1 MKSKFF
7 VFIIIL
13 IFSSMLAVS
22 AHDNLTIPENYTI
35 VNESDNFT
43 LLESDQYHSISIS
56 IMDNDTDKELL
67 KHLLENSMYD
77 FTYRE
82 NYTKGS
88 YDVEENWYN
97 YEYQRGILYFCDNG
111 DELIVI
117 DYKVPVLDDLSD
129 SPVEVILDGWLN
141 YQKSIK

>member
-7 VFIIIL
+7 IFVIIL

-67 KHLLENSMYD
+67 KHLLESSMYD

-117 DYKVPVLDDLSD
+117 DYKVPVLDDLGD
-129 SPVEVILDGWLN
+129 SPVGVMLDSLD
-141 YQKSIK
+141 

>member
-7 VFIIIL
+7 IFVIIL
-13 IFSSMLAVS
+13 IFSSMIAVS

-56 IMDNDTDKELL
+56 VMDNDTDKELL
-67 KHLLENSMYD
+67 KHLLESSMYD

-129 SPVEVILDGWLN
+129 SPVGVMLDSLD
-141 YQKSIK
+141 

>member
-1 MKSKFF
+1 
-7 VFIIIL
+7 
-13 IFSSMLAVS
+13 MLAVS

-56 IMDNDTDKELL
+56 IMDNDTDKGLL
-67 KHLLENSMYD
+67 KHLLESSMYD

-117 DYKVPVLDDLSD
+117 DYKGPVSESLDDN
-129 SPVEVILDGWLN
+129 PVGVILDGFVDF
-141 YQKSIK
+141 YF

>member
-1 MKSKFF
+1 
-7 VFIIIL
+7 
-13 IFSSMLAVS
+13 MLAVS

-56 IMDNDTDKELL
+56 VMDNDTDKELL

-111 DELIVI
+111 DERIVI
-117 DYKVPVLDDLSD
+117 DYKVPVLDDLGD
-129 SPVEVILDGWLN
+129 SPVGIILDSL
-141 YQKSIK
+141 

>member
-1 MKSKFF
+1 M
-7 VFIIIL
+7 I
-13 IFSSMLAVS
+13 AVS

-56 IMDNDTDKELL
+56 VMDNDTDKELL
-67 KHLLENSMYD
+67 KHLLESSMYD

-129 SPVEVILDGWLN
+129 SPVGVILDSLG
-141 YQKSIK
+141 

>member
-7 VFIIIL
+7 IFVIIL

-67 KHLLENSMYD
+67 KHLLESSMYD

-129 SPVEVILDGWLN
+129 SPVGVMLDSLD
-141 YQKSIK
+141 

>member
-1 MKSKFF
+1 
-7 VFIIIL
+7 
-13 IFSSMLAVS
+13 MLAVS

-67 KHLLENSMYD
+67 KHLLESSMYD

-117 DYKVPVLDDLSD
+117 DYKVPVIEEIED
-129 SPVEVILDGWLN
+129 SPVELILDGLE
-141 YQKSIK
+141 

>member
-7 VFIIIL
+7 IFVIIL

-56 IMDNDTDKELL
+56 VMDNDTDKELL

-117 DYKVPVLDDLSD
+117 DYKVPVLDDLGD
-129 SPVEVILDGWLN
+129 SPVGVILDSL
-141 YQKSIK
+141 SS

>member
-1 MKSKFF
+1 M
-7 VFIIIL
+7 I
-13 IFSSMLAVS
+13 AVS

-67 KHLLENSMYD
+67 KHLLESSMYD

-97 YEYQRGILYFCDNG
+97 YEYQRGILYFCGNG
-111 DELIVI
+111 NELIVI
-117 DYKVPVLDDLSD
+117 DYKVPVLDDLGD
-129 SPVEVILDGWLN
+129 SPVGVMLDSLD
-141 YQKSIK
+141 

>member
-1 MKSKFF
+1 
-7 VFIIIL
+7 
-13 IFSSMLAVS
+13 MLAVS

-56 IMDNDTDKELL
+56 VMDNDTDKELL

-129 SPVEVILDGWLN
+129 SPVGVMLDSLD
-141 YQKSIK
+141 

>member
-1 MKSKFF
+1 MKSKFLIF
-7 VFIIIL
+7 VIIL

-56 IMDNDTDKELL
+56 VMDNDTDKELL
-67 KHLLENSMYD
+67 KHLLESSMYD

-97 YEYQRGILYFCDNG
+97 YEYQRGILYFCGNG
-111 DELIVI
+111 NELIVI

-129 SPVEVILDGWLN
+129 SPVGVMLDSLD
-141 YQKSIK
+141 

>member
-1 MKSKFF
+1 M
-7 VFIIIL
+7 I
-13 IFSSMLAVS
+13 AVS

-56 IMDNDTDKELL
+56 VMDNDTDKELL

-129 SPVEVILDGWLN
+129 SPVGVILDSL
-141 YQKSIK
+141 

>member
-7 VFIIIL
+7 IFVIIL

-56 IMDNDTDKELL
+56 VMDNDTDKELL

-129 SPVEVILDGWLN
+129 SPVGVMLDSLD
-141 YQKSIK
+141 

>member
-7 VFIIIL
+7 VFLIIL
-13 IFSSMLAVS
+13 IFTSALAVS
-22 AHDNLTIPENYTI
+22 AYDNLTIPENYTI

-43 LLESDQYHSISIS
+43 LLESDKYHSISIS
-56 IMDNDTDKELL
+56 VMDNDTDKELL
-67 KHLLENSMYD
+67 KYMLESSMYD
-77 FTYRE
+77 FTYKD

-88 YDVEENWYN
+88 YDIEENHYN
-97 YEYQRGILYFCDNG
+97 QEYQRGILYFCDNG

-129 SPVEVILDGWLN
+129 SPVEVILDGLGS
-141 YQKSIK
+141 Q

>member
-7 VFIIIL
+7 IFVIIL
-13 IFSSMLAVS
+13 IFSSMIAVS

-67 KHLLENSMYD
+67 KHLLESSMYD

-117 DYKVPVLDDLSD
+117 DYKVPILDDLSD
-129 SPVEVILDGWLN
+129 SPVELMLDSLD
-141 YQKSIK
+141 

>member
-1 MKSKFF
+1 
-7 VFIIIL
+7 
-13 IFSSMLAVS
+13 MLAVS

-56 IMDNDTDKELL
+56 VMDNDTDKELL
-67 KHLLENSMYD
+67 KHLLESSMYD

-111 DELIVI
+111 NELIVI
-117 DYKVPVLDDLSD
+117 DYKVPVLDDLGD
-129 SPVEVILDGWLN
+129 SPVGVILDSFCN
-141 YQKSIK
+141 

>member
-1 MKSKFF
+1 
-7 VFIIIL
+7 
-13 IFSSMLAVS
+13 MLAVS

-56 IMDNDTDKELL
+56 VMDNDTDKELL
-67 KHLLENSMYD
+67 KHLLESSMYD

-117 DYKVPVLDDLSD
+117 DYKGPVLDDLSD
-129 SPVEVILDGWLN
+129 SPVGVILDSL
-141 YQKSIK
+141 K

>member
-1 MKSKFF
+1 
-7 VFIIIL
+7 
-13 IFSSMLAVS
+13 MLAVS

-56 IMDNDTDKELL
+56 VMDNDTDKELL

-117 DYKVPVLDDLSD
+117 DYKVPVLDDLGD
-129 SPVEVILDGWLN
+129 SPVGVMLDSLD
-141 YQKSIK
+141 

>member
-1 MKSKFF
+1 
-7 VFIIIL
+7 
-13 IFSSMLAVS
+13 MLAVS

-56 IMDNDTDKELL
+56 VMDNDTDKELL
-67 KHLLENSMYD
+67 KHLLESSMYD

-117 DYKVPVLDDLSD
+117 DYKGPVSESLDDN
-129 SPVEVILDGWLN
+129 PVGVILDGFVDF
-141 YQKSIK
+141 YF

>member
-7 VFIIIL
+7 IFVIIL

-56 IMDNDTDKELL
+56 VMDNDTDKELL
-67 KHLLENSMYD
+67 KHLLESSMYD

-97 YEYQRGILYFCDNG
+97 YEYQMGILYFCDNG

-117 DYKVPVLDDLSD
+117 DYTGPVLDDLSD
-129 SPVEVILDGWLN
+129 SPVGVMLDSLD
-141 YQKSIK
+141 

>member
-1 MKSKFF
+1 
-7 VFIIIL
+7 
-13 IFSSMLAVS
+13 MLAVS

-56 IMDNDTDKELL
+56 VMDNDTDKELL
-67 KHLLENSMYD
+67 KHLLESSMYD

-129 SPVEVILDGWLN
+129 SPVGVILDSLD
-141 YQKSIK
+141 

>member
-7 VFIIIL
+7 VFVIIL

-35 VNESDNFT
+35 VNESDNYT

-56 IMDNDTDKELL
+56 VMDNDTDKELL
-67 KHLLENSMYD
+67 KHLLESSMYD

-117 DYKVPVLDDLSD
+117 DYKGPVSESLDDN
-129 SPVEVILDGWLN
+129 PVGVILDGFC
-141 YQKSIK
+141 

>member
-1 MKSKFF
+1 
-7 VFIIIL
+7 
-13 IFSSMLAVS
+13 MLAVS

-56 IMDNDTDKELL
+56 VMDNDTDKELL
-67 KHLLENSMYD
+67 KHLLESSMYD

-117 DYKVPVLDDLSD
+117 DYKVPVLDDLGD
-129 SPVEVILDGWLN
+129 SPVGVMLDSLD
-141 YQKSIK
+141 